1 MTLERRRV
9 PELGDGKDAGAVKP
23 LLHPRADAETSCA
36 AFLFSSGAGHR
47 GLGALGGGLSVLIAS
62 DERVYIA
69 AKCRGIIV
77 TNEGAPPSRR
87 STHVIGWSKQNQAL
101 DWAHKGMPPL
111 RV

>member
-1 MTLERRRV
+1 MEFSV
-9 PELGDGKDAGAVKP
+9 PASQQKSN
-23 LLHPRADAETSCA
+23 RA
-36 AFLFSSGAGHR
+36 HQ
-47 GLGALGGGLSVLIAS
+47 GALGGGLSVLIAS
-62 DERVYIA
+62 DERVYIV

-101 DWAHKGMPPL
+101 DWAHKEMPPM